1 MPNIA
6 RVLILL
12 VALFAVSTG
21 SYYAGLQQ
29 VLGGREIAPDPE
41 IQSEFKI
48 FWEAWELVESEYVDE
63 STVDQREMTY
73 GAIKGMLSSLED
85 ANTRFSDPVDA
96 VHVEEHIRGSFEG
109 IGVRVEMRDGHLT
122 VVAPLEDSPGE
133 KAGLRGGDIISKVD
147 GTDIGSLSLGESV
160 RLIRGP
166 RGTKVVLT
174 IVRAGQPP
182 FDVEIE
188 RAEIKLRS
196 VRGEMLGD
204 IAYLKINN
212 FNATSPDQLT
222 STMQELL
229 AQEPVGLILD
239 LRNNPGGLLSSAVH
253 VTSQFLSGGVVLRE
267 ERRDADPQ
275 VFAVQSG
282 GIATEIP
289 MVVLVNS
296 GSASASEIV
305 AGALQDTGRAV
316 LIGEKTYGKGTVQ
329 TLNRLSDGSILHLT
343 IARWSTPDDRLIEKV
358 GLEPDIAIELTDDDR
373 ASDRDP
379 QLERAKQHL
388 RSVVATGAVSAS
400 SAPAKS

>member
-1 MPNIA
+1 MSNIA

-12 VALFAVSTG
+12 VALVAVSSG

-29 VLGGREIAPDPE
+29 VLGGRQIAPDPQV
-41 IQSEFKI
+41 QSQFKV
-48 FWEAWELVESEYVDE
+48 FWEAWNLVESDYVDE
-63 STVDQREMTY
+63 STVDEREMTY
-73 GAIKGMLSSLED
+73 GAIQGMLSSLDD

-96 VHVEEHIRGSFEG
+96 VHVEEHIRGSFDG
-109 IGVRVEMRDGHLT
+109 IGVRVELRDGRMT

-133 KAGLRGGDIISKVD
+133 KAGLRGGDVITHVN
-147 GTDIGSLSLGESV
+147 GEDITKHTLNESV

-166 RGTKVVLT
+166 RGTKVTLT
-174 IVRAGQPP
+174 IERQGQPP
-182 FDVEIE
+182 FDVEII
-188 RAEIKLRS
+188 RAEIKIIS

-204 IAYLKINN
+204 IAYLKLNN
-212 FNATSPDQLT
+212 FNANSSDQLT
-222 STMQELL
+222 SKVEELL
-229 AQEPVGLILD
+229 AEEPVGLILD

-253 VTSQFLSGGVVLRE
+253 VTSQFLSSGVVLRE

-305 AGALQDTGRAV
+305 AGALQDTGRAII
-316 LIGEKTYGKGTVQ
+316 IGEKTFGKGTVQ
-329 TLNRLSDGSILHLT
+329 TINRLSDGSILHLT

-358 GLEPDIAIELTDDDR
+358 GLEPDIVIELTDDDR

-379 QLERAKQHL
+379 A
-388 RSVVATGAVSAS
+388 A
-400 SAPAKS
+400 

>member
-1 MPNIA
+1 MPNVA

-41 IQSEFKI
+41 IESQFKV
-48 FWEAWELVESEYVDE
+48 FWEAWNLVENEYVDE
-63 STVDQREMTY
+63 SIVDQQEMTY
-73 GAIKGMLSSLED
+73 GAINGMLSSLDD

-109 IGVRVEMRDGHLT
+109 IGVRVELRDGRVT
-122 VVAPLEDSPGE
+122 VVAPLEGSPGE
-133 KAGLRGGDIISKVD
+133 RAGLRGGDVITHVN
-147 GTDIGSLSLGESV
+147 GEDITQHSLNEAV

-166 RGTKVVLT
+166 RGTKVTLT
-174 IVRAGQPP
+174 IERQGQPP

-188 RAEIKLRS
+188 RAEIKIRS
-196 VRGEMLGD
+196 VRGEMVGD
-204 IAYLKINN
+204 IAYLKINT
-212 FNATSPDQLT
+212 FNANAPDQFN

-253 VTSQFLSGGVVLRE
+253 VTSQFLSSGVVLRE
-267 ERRDADPQ
+267 ERRDAVPQ

-329 TLNRLSDGSILHLT
+329 TINRLSDGSILRLT
-343 IARWSTPDDRLIEKV
+343 IARWSTPQNRLIEKV
-358 GLEPDIAIELTDDDR
+358 GLEPDIIVELTDNDQ

-379 QLERAKQHL
+379 QLERAKLHL
-388 RSVVATGAVSAS
+388 RSVAATGAVSAS
-400 SAPAKS
+400 PSPAKS

>member
-1 MPNIA
+1 M
-6 RVLILL
+6 LILL

-109 IGVRVEMRDGHLT
+109 IGVRVEMRNGHLT

-400 SAPAKS
+400 PSPAKS

>member
-400 SAPAKS
+400 PSPAKS

>member
-1 MPNIA
+1 MHNVA

-73 GAIKGMLSSLED
+73 GAIKGMLSSLDD

-96 VHVEEHIRGSFEG
+96 VYVEEHIRGSFEG

-166 RGTKVVLT
+166 RGTKVTLT
-174 IVRAGQPP
+174 IERQGQPP
-182 FDVEIE
+182 CDVEIE

-204 IAYLKINN
+204 IAYLKINT
-212 FNATSPDQLT
+212 FNATAPDQFD

-229 AQEPVGLILD
+229 AEEPVGLILD

-253 VTSQFLSGGVVLRE
+253 VTSQFLSSGVVLRE

-289 MVVLVNS
+289 VVVLVNS

-329 TLNRLSDGSILHLT
+329 TINRLSDGSILRLT
-343 IARWSTPDDRLIEKV
+343 IARWSTPQNRLIEKV
-358 GLEPDIAIELTDDDR
+358 GLEPDIIVELTDNDQ

-379 QLERAKQHL
+379 QLDRAKLHV
-388 RSVVATGAVSAS
+388 RSEAATGAVSANPS
-400 SAPAKS
+400 PAKS

>member
-147 GTDIGSLSLGESV
+147 GTDIDSLSLGESV

-222 STMQELL
+222 STMQDLL

-400 SAPAKS
+400 SSPAKS

>member
-1 MPNIA
+1 M
-6 RVLILL
+6 LILL

-109 IGVRVEMRDGHLT
+109 IGVRVEMRNGHLT

-400 SAPAKS
+400 SSPAKS

>member
-109 IGVRVEMRDGHLT
+109 IGVRVEMRNGHLT

-267 ERRDADPQ
+267 ERRDAEPQ

-379 QLERAKQHL
+379 QLEGAKQHL

-400 SAPAKS
+400 SSPAKS

>member
-1 MPNIA
+1 MHNVA

-73 GAIKGMLSSLED
+73 GAIKGMLSSLEE

-96 VHVEEHIRGSFEG
+96 VYVEEHIRGSFEG

-166 RGTKVVLT
+166 RGTKVTLT
-174 IVRAGQPP
+174 IERQGQPP

-204 IAYLKINN
+204 IAYLKINT
-212 FNATSPDQLT
+212 FNATAPDQFD

-229 AQEPVGLILD
+229 AEEPVGLILD

-253 VTSQFLSGGVVLRE
+253 VTSQFLSSGVVLRE

-289 MVVLVNS
+289 VVVLVNS

-329 TLNRLSDGSILHLT
+329 TINRLSDGSILRLT
-343 IARWSTPDDRLIEKV
+343 IARWSTPQNRLIEKV
-358 GLEPDIAIELTDDDR
+358 GLEPDIIVELTDNDQ

-379 QLERAKQHL
+379 QLDRAKLHV
-388 RSVVATGAVSAS
+388 RSEAATGAVSANPS
-400 SAPAKS
+400 PAKS

>member
-1 MPNIA
+1 MHNVA

-41 IQSEFKI
+41 TQSEFKI

-96 VHVEEHIRGSFEG
+96 VYVEEHIRGSFEG

-166 RGTKVVLT
+166 RGTKVTLT
-174 IVRAGQPP
+174 IERQGQPP

-204 IAYLKINN
+204 IAYLKINT
-212 FNATSPDQLT
+212 FNATAPDQFD

-253 VTSQFLSGGVVLRE
+253 VTSQFLSSGVVLRE

-289 MVVLVNS
+289 VVVLVNS

-305 AGALQDTGRAV
+305 AGALQDTGRAA

-329 TLNRLSDGSILHLT
+329 TINRLSDGSILRLT
-343 IARWSTPDDRLIEKV
+343 IARWSTPQNRLIEKV
-358 GLEPDIAIELTDDDR
+358 GLEPDIIVELTDNDQ

-379 QLERAKQHL
+379 QLDRAKLHV
-388 RSVVATGAVSAS
+388 RSVAATGAVSANPS
-400 SAPAKS
+400 PAKS

>member
-1 MPNIA
+1 MHNVA

-41 IQSEFKI
+41 TQSEFKI

-96 VHVEEHIRGSFEG
+96 VYVEEHIRGSFEG

-166 RGTKVVLT
+166 RGTKVT
-174 IVRAGQPP
+174 
-182 FDVEIE
+182 
-188 RAEIKLRS
+188 
-196 VRGEMLGD
+196 
-204 IAYLKINN
+204 
-212 FNATSPDQLT
+212 
-222 STMQELL
+222 
-229 AQEPVGLILD
+229 
-239 LRNNPGGLLSSAVH
+239 
-253 VTSQFLSGGVVLRE
+253 
-267 ERRDADPQ
+267 AD
-275 VFAVQSG
+275 
-282 GIATEIP
+282 
-289 MVVLVNS
+289 
-296 GSASASEIV
+296 
-305 AGALQDTGRAV
+305 D
-316 LIGEKTYGKGTVQ
+316 
-329 TLNRLSDGSILHLT
+329 
-343 IARWSTPDDRLIEKV
+343 
-358 GLEPDIAIELTDDDR
+358 
-373 ASDRDP
+373 
-379 QLERAKQHL
+379 
-388 RSVVATGAVSAS
+388 
-400 SAPAKS
+400 

>member
-1 MPNIA
+1 M
-6 RVLILL
+6 LILL

-41 IQSEFKI
+41 TQSEFKI

-73 GAIKGMLSSLED
+73 GAIKGMLSSLDD

-96 VHVEEHIRGSFEG
+96 VYVEEHIRGSFEG

-166 RGTKVVLT
+166 RGTKVTLT
-174 IVRAGQPP
+174 IERQGQPP

-204 IAYLKINN
+204 IAYLKINT
-212 FNATSPDQLT
+212 FNATAPDQFD

-229 AQEPVGLILD
+229 AEEPVGLILD

-253 VTSQFLSGGVVLRE
+253 VTSQFLSSGVVLRE

-289 MVVLVNS
+289 VVVLVNS

-329 TLNRLSDGSILHLT
+329 TINRLSDGSILRLT
-343 IARWSTPDDRLIEKV
+343 IARWSTPQNRLIEKV
-358 GLEPDIAIELTDDDR
+358 GLEPDIIVELTDNDQ

-379 QLERAKQHL
+379 QLDRAKLHV
-388 RSVVATGAVSAS
+388 RSEAATGAVSANPS
-400 SAPAKS
+400 PAKS

>member
-1 MPNIA
+1 MHNVA

-73 GAIKGMLSSLED
+73 GAIKGMLSSLDD

-96 VHVEEHIRGSFEG
+96 VYVEEHIRGSFEG

-166 RGTKVVLT
+166 RATKVTLT
-174 IVRAGQPP
+174 IERQGQPP

-204 IAYLKINN
+204 IAYLKINT
-212 FNATSPDQLT
+212 FNATAPDQFD

-229 AQEPVGLILD
+229 AEEPVGLILD

-253 VTSQFLSGGVVLRE
+253 VTSQFLSSGVVLRE

-289 MVVLVNS
+289 VVVLVNS

-329 TLNRLSDGSILHLT
+329 TINRLSDGSILRLT
-343 IARWSTPDDRLIEKV
+343 IARWSTPQNRLIEKV
-358 GLEPDIAIELTDDDR
+358 GLEPDIIVELTDNDQ

-379 QLERAKQHL
+379 QLDRAKLHV
-388 RSVVATGAVSAS
+388 RSEAATGAVSANPS
-400 SAPAKS
+400 PAKS

>member
-1 MPNIA
+1 MDISRWLPRWRTHPAKKPDFAAVTLSA
-6 RVLILL
+6 R
-12 VALFAVSTG
+12 
-21 SYYAGLQQ
+21 
-29 VLGGREIAPDPE
+29 
-41 IQSEFKI
+41 
-48 FWEAWELVESEYVDE
+48 
-63 STVDQREMTY
+63 
-73 GAIKGMLSSLED
+73 
-85 ANTRFSDPVDA
+85 
-96 VHVEEHIRGSFEG
+96 
-109 IGVRVEMRDGHLT
+109 LT
-122 VVAPLEDSPGE
+122 A
-133 KAGLRGGDIISKVD
+133 
-147 GTDIGSLSLGESV
+147 TDIGSLSLGESV

-400 SAPAKS
+400 SSPAKS

>member
-267 ERRDADPQ
+267 ERRDAEPQ

-379 QLERAKQHL
+379 QLEGAKQHL

-400 SAPAKS
+400 SSPAKS

>member
-1 MPNIA
+1 MSNIA

-12 VALFAVSTG
+12 VALVAVSSG

-29 VLGGREIAPDPE
+29 VLGGRQIAPDPQV
-41 IQSEFKI
+41 QSQFKV
-48 FWEAWELVESEYVDE
+48 FWEAWNLVESDYVDE
-63 STVDQREMTY
+63 STVDEREMTY
-73 GAIKGMLSSLED
+73 GAIQGMLSSLDD

-96 VHVEEHIRGSFEG
+96 VHVEEHIRGSFDG
-109 IGVRVEMRDGHLT
+109 IGVRVELRDGRMT

-133 KAGLRGGDIISKVD
+133 KAGLRGGDVITHVN
-147 GTDIGSLSLGESV
+147 GEDITKHTLNESV

-166 RGTKVVLT
+166 RGTKVTLT
-174 IVRAGQPP
+174 IERQGQPP
-182 FDVEIE
+182 FDVEII
-188 RAEIKLRS
+188 RAEIKIIS

-204 IAYLKINN
+204 IAYLKLNN
-212 FNATSPDQLT
+212 FNANSSDQLT
-222 STMQELL
+222 SKVEELL
-229 AQEPVGLILD
+229 AEEPVGLILD

-253 VTSQFLSGGVVLRE
+253 VTSQFLSSGVVLRE

-305 AGALQDTGRAV
+305 AGALQDTGRAII
-316 LIGEKTYGKGTVQ
+316 IGEKTFGKGTVQ
-329 TLNRLSDGSILHLT
+329 TINRLSDGSILHLT

-358 GLEPDIAIELTDDDR
+358 GLEPDIVIELTDDDR

-388 RSVVATGAVSAS
+388 HSMAATGGDNATPSPV
-400 SAPAKS
+400 KS

>member
-400 SAPAKS
+400 SSPAKS

>member
-1 MPNIA
+1 MSNIA

-12 VALFAVSTG
+12 VALVAVSSG

-29 VLGGREIAPDPE
+29 VLGGRQIAPDPQV
-41 IQSEFKI
+41 QSQFKV
-48 FWEAWELVESEYVDE
+48 FWEAWNLVESDYVDE
-63 STVDQREMTY
+63 STVDEREMTY
-73 GAIKGMLSSLED
+73 GAIQGMLSSLDD

-96 VHVEEHIRGSFEG
+96 VHVEEHIRGSFDG
-109 IGVRVEMRDGHLT
+109 IGVRVELRDGRMT

-133 KAGLRGGDIISKVD
+133 KAGLRGGDVITHVN
-147 GTDIGSLSLGESV
+147 GEDITKHTLNESV

-166 RGTKVVLT
+166 RGTKVTLT
-174 IVRAGQPP
+174 IERQGQPP
-182 FDVEIE
+182 FDVEII
-188 RAEIKLRS
+188 RAEIKIIS

-204 IAYLKINN
+204 IAYLKLNN
-212 FNATSPDQLT
+212 FNANSSDQLT
-222 STMQELL
+222 SKVEELL
-229 AQEPVGLILD
+229 AEDPVGLILD

-253 VTSQFLSGGVVLRE
+253 VTSQFLSSGVVLRE

-305 AGALQDTGRAV
+305 AGALQDTGRAII
-316 LIGEKTYGKGTVQ
+316 IGEKTFGKGTVQ
-329 TLNRLSDGSILHLT
+329 TINRLSDGSILHLT

-358 GLEPDIAIELTDDDR
+358 GLEPDIVIELTDDDR

-388 RSVVATGAVSAS
+388 HSMAATGGDNATPSPV
-400 SAPAKS
+400 KS

>member
-1 MPNIA
+1 MHNVA

-41 IQSEFKI
+41 TQSEFKI

-96 VHVEEHIRGSFEG
+96 VYVEEHIRGSFEG

-166 RGTKVVLT
+166 RGTKVTLT
-174 IVRAGQPP
+174 IERQGQPP

-204 IAYLKINN
+204 IAYLKINT
-212 FNATSPDQLT
+212 FNATAPDQFDR
-222 STMQELL
+222 TMQELL

-253 VTSQFLSGGVVLRE
+253 VTSQFLSSGVVLRE

-289 MVVLVNS
+289 VVVLVNS

-305 AGALQDTGRAV
+305 AGALQDTGRAA

-329 TLNRLSDGSILHLT
+329 TINRLSDGSILRLT
-343 IARWSTPDDRLIEKV
+343 IARWSTPQNRLIEKV
-358 GLEPDIAIELTDDDR
+358 GLEPDIIVELTDNDQ

-379 QLERAKQHL
+379 QLDRAKLHL
-388 RSVVATGAVSAS
+388 RSVAATGAVSANPS
-400 SAPAKS
+400 PAKS

>member
-1 MPNIA
+1 VA
-6 RVLILL
+6 L
-12 VALFAVSTG
+12 VAVSSG

-29 VLGGREIAPDPE
+29 VLGGRQIAPDPQV
-41 IQSEFKI
+41 QSQFKV
-48 FWEAWELVESEYVDE
+48 FWEAWNLVESDYVDE
-63 STVDQREMTY
+63 STVDEREMTY
-73 GAIKGMLSSLED
+73 GAIQGMLSSLDD

-96 VHVEEHIRGSFEG
+96 VHVEEHIRGSFDG
-109 IGVRVEMRDGHLT
+109 IGVRVELRDGRMT

-133 KAGLRGGDIISKVD
+133 KAGLRGGDVITHVN
-147 GTDIGSLSLGESV
+147 GEDITKHTLNESV

-166 RGTKVVLT
+166 RGTKVTLT
-174 IVRAGQPP
+174 IERQGQPP
-182 FDVEIE
+182 FDVEII
-188 RAEIKLRS
+188 RAEIKIIS

-204 IAYLKINN
+204 IAYLKLNN
-212 FNATSPDQLT
+212 FNANSSDQLT
-222 STMQELL
+222 SKVEELL
-229 AQEPVGLILD
+229 AEDPVGLILD

-253 VTSQFLSGGVVLRE
+253 VTSQFLSSGVVLRE

-305 AGALQDTGRAV
+305 AGALQDTGRAII
-316 LIGEKTYGKGTVQ
+316 IGEKTFGKGTVQ
-329 TLNRLSDGSILHLT
+329 TINRLSDGSILHLT

-358 GLEPDIAIELTDDDR
+358 GLEPDIVIELTDDDR

-388 RSVVATGAVSAS
+388 HSMAATGGDNATPSPV
-400 SAPAKS
+400 KS

>member
-1 MPNIA
+1 M
-6 RVLILL
+6 LILL

-400 SAPAKS
+400 PSPAKS